1 MTNEERRENRYQRRK
16 AKRLNKRLE
25 KNKEYDN
32 YEVLLNPVNILHSYL
47 ECRKSVSWKCSVQ
60 YYNLHLLEN
69 ISNTIK
75 LLEQGVLPSKGFTCF
90 YINERGKTRYIRS
103 PHISERVVQKNLCN
117 NILLPILKRTLIYD
131 NGASLKGKGTNF
143 TRKRLIH
150 HLTSYRLHHGLEGY
164 VLLIDFSKYFDNIPH
179 DLLIKFLSKYIKD
192 ERVLNICKLAINE
205 FGDIGLGLGAQIS
218 QILAIFFPSII
229 DHYFKDILSEKY
241 YGRYM
246 DDSYII
252 SNSRDHLL
260 QCGIILQDICS
271 SIGIKL
277 NLRKTKIIKINEG
290 VLFLHCK
297 YHFTKSG
304 KIIKCGG
311 KESAKRTRH
320 KISYFKK
327 ELNNDIIPL
336 NYIIDWYKSWRGYM
350 MEFDS
355 KTQLIN
361 TDNKFNKLIGEQ
373 YGISFHYKN
382 KNCRTLCR

>member
-1 MTNEERRENRYQRRK
+1 MNSTERHQARYERRKQKREE
-16 AKRLNKRLE
+16 KRLSRNKQ
-25 KNKEYDN
+25 YDN
-32 YEVLLNPVNILHSYL
+32 YNILLNPVNLYNSFYL
-47 ECRKSVSWKCSVQ
+47 CRKEVSWKYSIQ
-60 YYNLHLLEN
+60 NFHLHLLEN
-69 ISNTIK
+69 ISYIIK
-75 LLEQGVLPSKGFTCF
+75 LLEEGKLPTKGFINF
-90 YINERGKTRYIRS
+90 KINERGKVRNIRS
-103 PHISERVVQKNLCN
+103 PHIMERVLQKTLCN
-117 NILLPILKRTLIYD
+117 EILLPILSNTLIYD
-131 NGASLKGKGTNF
+131 NGASLKGKGTGF
-143 TRKRLIH
+143 TRKRLVH
-150 HLTSYRLHHGLEGY
+150 HLSDYYRHYGTDGY
-164 VLLIDFSKYFDNIPH
+164 ILIVDFSKYFDNINH
-179 DLLIKFLSKYIKD
+179 EILMKMVRVYVHD
-192 ERVLNICKLAINE
+192 ERVLNIIQQAVDE
-205 FGDIGLGLGAQIS
+205 FGGIGLGLGAQIS